1 MTEHTHN
8 IEAITVYMT
17 EHNLSTQDVLLIL
30 QRHTEDKAFEEELNA
45 FYEGSEWGNWS
56 EGDLV

>member
-8 IEAITVYMT
+8 IEAITAYMT

-30 QRHTEDKAFEEELNA
+30 QRHAEDKAFEEELNA
-45 FYEGSEWGNWS
+45 FYEGTEWGDWS